1 MGQNIVDEVT
11 FLCHSFLLGVVI
23 TFAYDGFLILRRL
36 IKHGMLLVSLEDMI
50 FWIACAIGVF
60 YMLYEENNGI
70 LRWFAVFGATLGM
83 IVYKASVS
91 PLVVKGISL
100 VIGRACRMIFRLL
113 RFLLGPVRFLG
124 RKTGRFF
131 AFSGRKGKK
140 VGKCVKN
147 KLTGK
152 LKLLKITLC
161 KH

>member
-70 LRWFAVFGATLGM
+70 L
-83 IVYKASVS
+83 SS
-91 PLVVKGISL
+91 
-100 VIGRACRMIFRLL
+100 
-113 RFLLGPVRFLG
+113 RFLAR
-124 RKTGRFF
+124 RWE
-131 AFSGRKGKK
+131 
-140 VGKCVKN
+140 
-147 KLTGK
+147 
-152 LKLLKITLC
+152 
-161 KH
+161 